1 MNRYFIVSFAFL
13 PVLVIAGVLVLLLV
27 RPGDPAPTGAEG
39 VEKDLEL
46 YLEVRAKLLAH
57 YDGELSEEELRNAA
71 LQGLAQGTGDRYTRV
86 LPPIATKGQDMDLE
100 GQFFGIGVNIQ
111 LNEDGSL
118 HVTRVEQ
125 NGGADKAGMLK
136 DDVIVAVDGVSIL
149 GQPFES
155 STLRIKSKVENS
167 VVNVAVLRG
176 GKTDS
181 GTDPKAK
188 RMEFEVTRSRVE
200 SFSVHDVHLEK
211 RGGRN
216 FGYLRIGEFVANTFE
231 QFKAAIEDLAAQG
244 AEGWVIDL
252 RGNGGGRV
260 NTASDIV
267 DSLLSEKDALI
278 TFTRSSRDSNREG
291 DRVIRTRDE
300 TAITSLPVV
309 LLIDEG
315 TASASELVTGALKD
329 HGRAYVIGTRSFGK
343 GVVQTIYK
351 LDADPNY
358 TVNITTTQYFTPL
371 GRRVQNGK
379 NGETGGIQPDLLIE
393 WKNGEQS
400 RVRARLAARTA
411 RYNRDEVKAANQWW
425 DQEDRMLLAAL
436 DFLSGVPVVVK

>member
-13 PVLVIAGVLVLLLV
+13 PVLVIAGVLILLLV
-27 RPGDPAPTGAEG
+27 RPGDPAATGTEG

-57 YDGELSEEELRNAA
+57 YDGELNEEELRNAA

-125 NGGADKAGMLK
+125 NGGADKAGVLK

-181 GTDPKAK
+181 GTDPRAR

-200 SFSVHDVHLEK
+200 SFSVHDAHIEESS
-211 RGGRN
+211 GRK

-260 NTASDIV
+260 NTAGDIV
-267 DSLLSEKDALI
+267 DSLLREKDALI

-291 DRVIRTRDE
+291 DRVIKTRDE
-300 TAITSLPVV
+300 SAITSLPVV
-309 LLIDEG
+309 LLIDDG

-379 NGETGGIQPDLLIE
+379 SGESGGIQPDLLVE

-411 RYNRDEVKAANQWW
+411 RFNRDEVKAASQWW
-425 DQEDRMLLAAL
+425 DQEDRMLQAAL